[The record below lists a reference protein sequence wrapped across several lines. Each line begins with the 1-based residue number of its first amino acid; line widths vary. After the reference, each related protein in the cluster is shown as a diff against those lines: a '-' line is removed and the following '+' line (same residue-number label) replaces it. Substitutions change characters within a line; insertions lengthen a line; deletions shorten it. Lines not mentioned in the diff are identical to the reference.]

1 MSDFQTTGSPSMP
14 PPATAPGAPP
24 DNTNNASSPPII
36 DQAKQQAQKVVEQ
49 TQQKAGEVLGQAKDR
64 TKSWAEDQKT
74 TAVQHLTDVAQAV
87 HQTGE
92 SLRQQNPDYNRYAEI
107 TSRAADAV
115 ERASGYLRNTSV
127 DQMIDEV
134 ERFGKR
140 EPVLFLV
147 SAAALGF
154 LAARFLKS
162 SGRNVSGGTPEYN
175 PDRSLPVPMDAQ
187 DQSQNRGQN
196 FGQSQDRGLNV
207 GQDQN
212 FGQRQNSGQGWDL
225 GQDKDLGMG
234 TQYGTTSTAG

>member
-1 MSDFQTTGSPSMP
+1 MSDTQTTGSPSMP
-14 PPATAPGAPP
+14 PPATAPGAPS
-24 DNTNNASSPPII
+24 DNTNTASAPPII

-92 SLRQQNPDYNRYAEI
+92 SLRQQNPDYNMYAEI

-127 DQMIDEV
+127 DQMINEV
-134 ERFGKR
+134 ERFGKQ

-162 SGRNVSGGTPEYN
+162 SGHNVSGGTPEYN
-175 PDRSLPVPMDAQ
+175 PDRSLPVPIDAQ
-187 DQSQNRGQN
+187 DQGQN
-196 FGQSQDRGLNV
+196 WGQ
-207 GQDQN
+207 GQN
-212 FGQRQNSGQGWDL
+212 LGQGRDSGQGQDL
-225 GQDKDLGMG
+225 GIG
-234 TQYGTTSTAG
+234 TQYGTTSAAG